1 MMTAWRFLNIK
12 EISVFFHTYTFYNQ
26 LENMLDLK
34 NITKSYQVGEE
45 EIQVLKNIDL
55 TIQDGEFVAI
65 M

>member
-1 MMTAWRFLNIK
+1 
-12 EISVFFHTYTFYNQ
+12 
-26 LENMLDLK
+26 MLDLK

>member
-1 MMTAWRFLNIK
+1 
-12 EISVFFHTYTFYNQ
+12 
-26 LENMLDLK
+26 MLDLK

-45 EIQVLKNIDL
+45 EIKVLRNIDL